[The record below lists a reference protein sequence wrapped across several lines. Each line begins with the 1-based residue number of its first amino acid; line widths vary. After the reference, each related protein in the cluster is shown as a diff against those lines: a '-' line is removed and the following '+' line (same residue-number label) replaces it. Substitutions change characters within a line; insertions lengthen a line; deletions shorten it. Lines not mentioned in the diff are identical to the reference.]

1 MGQNKKRLSKQEVLK
16 VIELLEEEYP
26 DAKCELNYNT
36 PFQLLVATVLSA
48 QTTDKK
54 VNAVTETLFVEYPDL
69 DSFLTLSR
77 EELESKIK
85 SIGLYRSK
93 SKNVMNMCMTLKDKF
108 NGQVPREFDQLI
120 TLSGV
125 GRKTANVVISNAF
138 NQPAI
143 AVDTHVFRVSNRIG
157 LASADDVL
165 KTELQLQKS
174 IPKEYWSLAHHLLI
188 WHGRRICKARKP
200 NCIECPIKHECK
212 YYSNIF

>member
-1 MGQNKKRLSKQEVLK
+1 MNTQEILK
-16 VIELLEEEYP
+16 IIELLEKEYP
-26 DAKCELNYNT
+26 DAKCELNYST

-48 QTTDKK
+48 QTTDKN
-54 VNAVTETLFVEYPDL
+54 VNAATKILFVEYPDL

-93 SKNVMNMCMTLKDKF
+93 SKHIVNMCMTLKDKF
-108 NGQVPREFDQLI
+108 HGQVPREFDELI

-157 LASADDVL
+157 LAKADDVL
-165 KTELQLQKS
+165 RTELQLQKA
-174 IPKEYWSLAHHLLI
+174 IPEECWSLAHHLLI
-188 WHGRRICKARKP
+188 WHGRRVCKARKP
-200 NCIECPIKHECK
+200 NCVECLIKHECK

>member
-1 MGQNKKRLSKQEVLK
+1 MNEEKALE
-16 VIELLEEEYP
+16 IINLLEKEYP
-26 DAKCELNYNT
+26 NAKCELNYNT

-54 VNAVTETLFVEYPDL
+54 VNSVTENLFIEYPDL

-77 EELESKIK
+77 EDLEEKIK

-93 SKNVMNMCMTLKDKF
+93 SKNIMNMCIALKEKF
-108 NGQVPREFDQLI
+108 NGKVPSEFDKLV

-157 LASADDVL
+157 LAQADDVL
-165 KTELQLQKS
+165 KTELQLQKA

-200 NCIECPIKHECK
+200 NCPNCTIKYECK
-212 YYSNIF
+212 YYIKLKAYKP

>member
-1 MGQNKKRLSKQEVLK
+1 MNKQEVLK
-16 VIELLEEEYP
+16 VIELLEREYP

-48 QTTDKK
+48 QTTDKN
-54 VNAVTETLFVEYPDL
+54 VNAVTKTLFVEYPDL
-69 DSFLTLSR
+69 YSFLTLSR

-93 SKNVMNMCMTLKDKF
+93 SKHIMNMCIALKEKF
-108 NGQVPREFDQLI
+108 DGKVPREFEQLI
-120 TLSGV
+120 TLAGV

-157 LASADDVL
+157 LAKAEDVL
-165 KTELQLQKS
+165 KTELELQRI
-174 IPKEYWSLAHHLLI
+174 IPKEYWSLVHHLLI

-200 NCIECPIKHECK
+200 NCPECVIKDRCK
-212 YYSNIF
+212 YYSNTFFDI

>member
-1 MGQNKKRLSKQEVLK
+1 MEKRKAMK
-16 VIELLEEEYP
+16 VIELLREMYP
-26 DAKCELNYNT
+26 DAKCELNFKT

-54 VNAVTETLFVEYPDL
+54 VNMVTKNLFLEYPDL
-69 DSFLTLSR
+69 DAFLTLSR

-85 SIGLYRSK
+85 SLGLFRSK
-93 SKNVMNMCMTLKDKF
+93 AKNLVNLCLKLKEEF
-108 NGQVPREFDQLI
+108 QGRVPSEYDQLI

-138 NQPAI
+138 HQPAI

-157 LASADDVL
+157 LANADDVL
-165 KTELQLQKS
+165 KTELQLQKT

-188 WHGRRICKARKP
+188 WHGRRLCKARKP
-200 NCIECPIKHECK
+200 DCDLCPIKDYCK
-212 YYSNIF
+212 YYHD

>member
-1 MGQNKKRLSKQEVLK
+1 MEKRKAMK
-16 VIELLEEEYP
+16 VIELLRELYP
-26 DAKCELNYNT
+26 DAKCELNFKT

-54 VNAVTETLFVEYPDL
+54 VNAVTKTLFLEYPDL
-69 DSFLTLSR
+69 DAFLTLSR

-85 SIGLYRSK
+85 ALGLFRSK
-93 SKNVMNMCMTLKDKF
+93 AKNLVNLCLKLKEEF
-108 NGQVPREFDQLI
+108 QGRVPSEYDQLI

-138 NQPAI
+138 HQPAI

-157 LASADDVL
+157 LANADDVL
-165 KTELQLQKS
+165 KTELQLQKT

-188 WHGRRICKARKP
+188 WHGRRLCKARKP
-200 NCIECPIKHECK
+200 DCLLCPIKDYCK
-212 YYSNIF
+212 YYHD

>member
-1 MGQNKKRLSKQEVLK
+1 MEKRKAMK
-16 VIELLEEEYP
+16 VIELLREMYP
-26 DAKCELNYNT
+26 DAKCELNFKT

-54 VNAVTETLFVEYPDL
+54 VNVVTKNLFLEYPDL
-69 DSFLTLSR
+69 DAFLTLSR

-85 SIGLYRSK
+85 SLGLFRSK
-93 SKNVMNMCMTLKDKF
+93 AKNLVNLCLKLKEEF
-108 NGQVPREFDQLI
+108 QGRVPSEYDQLI

-138 NQPAI
+138 HQPAI

-157 LASADDVL
+157 LANADDVL
-165 KTELQLQKS
+165 KTELQLQKT

-188 WHGRRICKARKP
+188 WHGRRLCKARKP
-200 NCIECPIKHECK
+200 DCLLCPIKDYCK
-212 YYSNIF
+212 YYHD

>member
-1 MGQNKKRLSKQEVLK
+1 MNKKQVLK
-16 VIELLEEEYP
+16 IIELLEEEYP
-26 DAKCELNYNT
+26 GARCELNYNT
-36 PFQLLVATVLSA
+36 PFQLLVSTVLSA

-54 VNAVTETLFVEYPDL
+54 VNAVTEALFAEYPDL

-77 EELESKIK
+77 KELEEKIK

-93 SKNVMNMCMTLKDKF
+93 SKNIINMCMTLKDKF

-120 TLSGV
+120 TLAGV

-138 NQPAI
+138 NQPSI

-157 LASADDVL
+157 MAKANDVL
-165 KTELQLQKS
+165 KTELQLQKA

-200 NCIECPIKHECK
+200 NCVECPVKHECK

>member
-1 MGQNKKRLSKQEVLK
+1 MNKQEVLK
-16 VIELLEEEYP
+16 VIELLEKEYP
-26 DAKCELNYNT
+26 NAKCELNYNT

-48 QTTDKK
+48 QTTDKN
-54 VNAVTETLFVEYPDL
+54 VNAVTKTLFVEYPDL

-77 EELESKIK
+77 EELENKIK

-93 SKNVMNMCMTLKDKF
+93 SKHLMNMCIALKEKF
-108 NGQVPREFDQLI
+108 DGQVPREFDNLI
-120 TLSGV
+120 TLAGV

-157 LASADDVL
+157 LAKADDVL
-165 KTELQLQKS
+165 KTELQLQKA

-188 WHGRRICKARKP
+188 WHGRRVCKARKP
-200 NCIECPIKHECK
+200 NCGECFIREECK
-212 YYSNIF
+212 YYRNIF

>member
-1 MGQNKKRLSKQEVLK
+1 MEKPKAMK
-16 VIELLEEEYP
+16 VIELLRELYP
-26 DAKCELNYNT
+26 DAKCELNFKT

-54 VNAVTETLFVEYPDL
+54 VNAVTKTLFLEYPDL
-69 DSFLTLSR
+69 DAFLTLSR

-85 SIGLYRSK
+85 SLGLFRSK
-93 SKNVMNMCMTLKDKF
+93 AKNLVNLCLKLKEEF
-108 NGQVPREFDQLI
+108 QGRVPSEYDQLI

-138 NQPAI
+138 HQPAI

-157 LASADDVL
+157 LANADDVL
-165 KTELQLQKS
+165 KTELQLQKT

-188 WHGRRICKARKP
+188 WHGRRLCKARKP
-200 NCIECPIKHECK
+200 DCLLCPIKDYCK
-212 YYSNIF
+212 YYHD

>member
-1 MGQNKKRLSKQEVLK
+1 MNKQEVLK
-16 VIELLEEEYP
+16 IIELLKEEYP
-26 DAKCELNYNT
+26 GAKCELNYNT
-36 PFQLLVATVLSA
+36 PFQLLIATVLSA

-69 DSFLTLSR
+69 DSFITLSK
-77 EELESKIK
+77 EELEDKIR

-93 SKNVMNMCMTLKDKF
+93 SKNVMNLCITLMDKF
-108 NGQVPREFDQLI
+108 NGKVPREFDQLI
-120 TLSGV
+120 TLAGV

-157 LASADDVL
+157 LAKADDVL
-165 KTELQLQKS
+165 KTELQLQKA
-174 IPKEYWSLAHHLLI
+174 IPKKYWSLAHHLLI
-188 WHGRRICKARKP
+188 WHGRRVCKARKP
-200 NCIECPIKHECK
+200 NCAECTIKHKCK